1 MEIIDC
7 RGLACPGPVIQVKK
21 KMEGKPPGSI
31 FAIEVDSEAS
41 RENVRRFAKSRGAA
55 VSVEEIKGD
64 AFRLTV
70 TTDNVPSTQKEQ
82 LSPVVFVTSDVLG
95 SGDDKLGGI
104 LMEGFVN
111 TLSDQ
116 DTVPDKIIF
125 MNTGVRLA
133 VEGSPVLDTL
143 TVLSDRG
150 CEIMSC
156 GTCLEYFSLKDNL
169 AVGIVSNMYDI
180 QRSLMNAAKVIRP

>member
-21 KMEGKPPGSI
+21 KMEVQPPGSI

-55 VSVEEIKGD
+55 VSVEEIEGD

-70 TTDNVPSTQKEQ
+70 TTDNVPTTQKEL

-125 MNTGVRLA
+125 MNTGIRLA
-133 VEGSPVLDTL
+133 VEGSPVLGTL
-143 TVLSDRG
+143 TVLSEKG

-156 GTCLEYFSLKDNL
+156 GTCLEYFSLKEKL
-169 AVGIVSNMYDI
+169 AVGVVSNMYDI
-180 QRSLMNAAKVIRP
+180 QEALLKAPSIIKP

>member
-31 FAIEVDSEAS
+31 FAIDVDSEAS
-41 RENVRRFAKSRGAA
+41 RENVRRFAQSRGA
-55 VSVEEIKGD
+55 SIFTEEIETGV
-64 AFRLTV
+64 FRITV
-70 TTDNVPSTQKEQ
+70 TTDSVPTAQKEL
-82 LSPVVFVTSDVLG
+82 LSPLVFLTSSVLG

-111 TLSDQ
+111 TLTDQ
-116 DTVPDKIIF
+116 DTVPDKIIL

-143 TVLSDRG
+143 TALWESG
-150 CEIMSC
+150 CEILSC
-156 GTCLEYFSLKDNL
+156 GTCLEYFSLKEKL
-169 AVGIVSNMYDI
+169 AVGVVSNMFDI
-180 QRSLMNAAKVIRP
+180 QNALLEAASVIRP